1 VSGRTKR
8 QILLTE
14 ESDVVEFRLVVGGN
28 TFTHREEDARAVRVN
43 VPRPEPDRL
52 VENSKWLASQ
62 GACDGTTEGN
72 LAYYIE
78 CREAEISEQ
87 VLEIRKAAL
96 RIERQLE
103 CIAIARQVMGG
114 GPGMKPTPSG

>member
-1 VSGRTKR
+1 M
-8 QILLTE
+8 
-14 ESDVVEFRLVVGGN
+14 VGGN
-28 TFTHREEDARAVRVN
+28 TFTHREEGARTVRVN
-43 VPRPEPDRL
+43 VPRPKPDRL
-52 VENSKWLASQ
+52 VENSRWLASQ

-72 LAYYIE
+72 LAYYIK

-114 GPGMKPTPSG
+114 GPETRPTLSR